1 MMLSDEI
8 RYFAMEIENDPMKIT
23 LEEIIEKLKEF
34 EKVAIDLEN
43 ANEDLRKEI
52 EEIKERNWE
61 EVYWTQNLRRLRWR
75 A

>member
-1 MMLSDEI
+1 MLLSDEI
-8 RYFAMEIENDPMKIT
+8 RYLVMEIENDPMKIT

-52 EEIKERNWE
+52 EEIKERN
-61 EVYWTQNLRRLRWR
+61 
-75 A
+75 

>member
-1 MMLSDEI
+1 
-8 RYFAMEIENDPMKIT
+8 MEIENDPMEIT

-52 EEIKERNWE
+52 EEIKERS
-61 EVYWTQNLRRLRWR
+61 
-75 A
+75 

>member
-34 EKVAIDLEN
+34 EKVQLI
-43 ANEDLRKEI
+43 
-52 EEIKERNWE
+52 
-61 EVYWTQNLRRLRWR
+61 
-75 A
+75 

>member
-1 MMLSDEI
+1 MMLSDKI
-8 RYFAMEIENDPMKIT
+8 RYFAMEIENDPMEIT

-52 EEIKERNWE
+52 EEIKERS
-61 EVYWTQNLRRLRWR
+61 
-75 A
+75 